1 MPRPR
6 GSRFGDVTSAHIV
19 RAELARI
26 ELRWILSSSAHIV
39 RAEVDFS
46 ELSSHRASRIRRAPA
61 PADPESAR
69 YQAPDGPLDGS
80 SAGIATTLRD
90 ASSATDIDRAAGELP
105 VLPWA
110 AFGSPRPFHHSPVR
124 GLARPP
130 GAPRDEPSSTTRT
143 RSHPGTSRRPQGRTC
158 LSPACVRAGAPPA
171 SPPAR
176 RCSLTRLRAGRRA
189 GAGPHEGIPA
199 SHSPVRG
206 PAGDP
211 PGPLT
216 ATTAGPGATAR
227 PQNTASGR
235 CRDHR
240 RLTVPSRAP
249 CASANW

>member
-1 MPRPR
+1 MPRSAARASAATCLAPG

-110 AFGSPRPFHHSPVR
+110 ALGSPRPFHHSPVR

-130 GAPRDEPSSTTRT
+130 GAPRDENRRRRRARAATLGPPGAPRDEPV
-143 RSHPGTSRRPQGRTC
+143 SHP
-158 LSPACVRAGAPPA
+158 PAC
-171 SPPAR
+171 
-176 RCSLTRLRAGRRA
+176 
-189 GAGPHEGIPA
+189 
-199 SHSPVRG
+199 G
-206 PAGDP
+206 PAGW
-211 PGPLT
+211 G
-216 ATTAGPGATAR
+216 R
-227 PQNTASGR
+227 AS
-235 CRDHR
+235 
-240 RLTVPSRAP
+240 
-249 CASANW
+249 

>member
-158 LSPACVRAGAPPA
+158 LSPACVRAGGRSAGPPDGDHRWPRSHRETPEHSFRA
-171 SPPAR
+171 MPRPPSIDGSFP
-176 RCSLTRLRAGRRA
+176 CSLREREL
-189 GAGPHEGIPA
+189 
-199 SHSPVRG
+199 VG
-206 PAGDP
+206 PA
-211 PGPLT
+211 LT
-216 ATTAGPGATAR
+216 
-227 PQNTASGR
+227 
-235 CRDHR
+235 
-240 RLTVPSRAP
+240 
-249 CASANW
+249 

>member
-1 MPRPR
+1 M
-6 GSRFGDVTSAHIV
+6 
-19 RAELARI
+19 
-26 ELRWILSSSAHIV
+26 SSSAHIV

-46 ELSSHRASRIRRAPA
+46 ELSSHRASQIRRAPA

-110 AFGSPRPFHHSPVR
+110 ALGSPPPVPP
-124 GLARPP
+124 LACARA
-130 GAPRDEPSSTTRT
+130 GA
-143 RSHPGTSRRPQGRTC
+143 TSRRPQGRTC
-158 LSPACVRAGAPPA
+158 LSPACARAGAGA
-171 SPPAR
+171 GRVGAADGA
-176 RCSLTRLRAGRRA
+176 LTRLRAGRRA

-249 CASANW
+249 CASATW